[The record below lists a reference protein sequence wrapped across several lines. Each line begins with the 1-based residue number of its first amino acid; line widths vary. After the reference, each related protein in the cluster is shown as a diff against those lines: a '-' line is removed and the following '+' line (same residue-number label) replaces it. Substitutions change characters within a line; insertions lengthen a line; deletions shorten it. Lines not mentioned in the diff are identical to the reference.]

1 MQILPACPSLCETS
15 DKKLNDTQC
24 QGTLIA
30 RQPVSGEIGLKASL
44 SLCLSV
50 QGPTHNLAVPGGCT
64 RDMHQGF
71 QSLSANT
78 GLVRK
83 TISFLLR
90 RQEKRCGWFLDILLK
105 TSHFAT
111 EQEEENYGVVVGS
124 YSNIEHRS
132 EKNLMC
138 FKETQGPLSKI

>member
-50 QGPTHNLAVPGGCT
+50 QGPTHNLAGAGGCT

-90 RQEKRCGWFLDILLK
+90 RQEKRCGWFLDFL
-105 TSHFAT
+105 F
-111 EQEEENYGVVVGS
+111 ENKSLRNRERGGKLWCCCRIIFKY
-124 YSNIEHRS
+124 RS

>member
-15 DKKLNDTQC
+15 DKKLNDTHC

-44 SLCLSV
+44 SLCLSG
-50 QGPTHNLAVPGGCT
+50 QGPTHKLVVPGGCT

-83 TISFLLR
+83 SISFLLR
-90 RQEKRCGWFLDILLK
+90 RQEKRYGYGWFLDIL
-105 TSHFAT
+105 F
-111 EQEEENYGVVVGS
+111 ENKSLLNREIGGKLWCCCRIIFKY
-124 YSNIEHRS
+124 RS

-138 FKETQGPLSKI
+138 FKEIQGPLSKI